1 MKHGFYDSKK
11 ILYMLISI
19 LILIQ
24 FGAFS
29 VQIISN
35 RKIAK
40 ETVNEE
46 LTLGAHVFYR
56 LLESRHQ
63 HLKQTAEVLVRDY
76 GFIESIAT
84 AGSDAL
90 TIESMLK
97 NHGERASASLIIL
110 SDVNK
115 SIIASVPPKIGDD
128 SQSFVSNFNQQST
141 MHFASFTL
149 TENEQQRKQL
159 FHIINSAVRA
169 PIHIA
174 DLTMGYEIG
183 EDFVRDLHDLTDMD
197 FFFISKHNNSWVT
210 HASTLPTDL
219 VSAFVRQFAP
229 TKINKNIEISAND
242 GVYMML
248 AVPISAVSGQDIFA
262 VVAKPLNKA
271 MRPYQRSE
279 GFLGYLLIITIFLS
293 MVAIYFVTKKM
304 VFPLSEQANID
315 NLTGLGNRRIF
326 LMVFNRALQNLQK
339 SGTPFALLLLDLNRF
354 KHINDTLGHDVGDLV
369 LKTTAERL
377 KHTLRNSD
385 NVMRFGGDEFAIL
398 VEDCSEETVCA
409 IAEKI
414 SNAIAEPIE
423 TQTGNLSIYGSI
435 GIALAPKNGREIEML
450 IKKSDKAMYVSKTEN
465 IKYWCYQ
472 EQDNTVTEAKLF

>member
-1 MKHGFYDSKK
+1 MKHNFYDSKK

-24 FGAFS
+24 FGAFY
-29 VQIISN
+29 VQIYSN

-40 ETVNEE
+40 ETVSEE

-76 GFIESIAT
+76 GFVESVAI

-97 NHGERASASLIIL
+97 NHGERASATLVIL
-110 SDVNK
+110 SDTSK
-115 SIIASVPPKIGDD
+115 SIIAAVPANLDLA
-128 SQSFVSNFNQQST
+128 SQSFITGLNQQSAL
-141 MHFASFTL
+141 HFASVTIV
-149 TENEQQRKQL
+149 EGDQRRKQL
-159 FHIINSAVRA
+159 FHIVNSAVRA
-169 PIHIA
+169 PNHIA
-174 DLTMGYEIG
+174 DLTMGYDIG
-183 EDFVRDLHDLTDMD
+183 ADFMNDLHDLTDMD
-197 FFFISKHNNSWVT
+197 FFFISKQGDAWIT
-210 HASTLPTDL
+210 HASTLPASL
-219 VSAFVRQFAP
+219 VNSFVARFKP
-229 TKINKNIEISAND
+229 SEIKTNIEISAEKD
-242 GVYMML
+242 KFMML
-248 AVPISAVSGQDIFA
+248 AVPISAVNGQDIFV
-262 VVAKPLNKA
+262 VVAKPLSKA
-271 MRPYQRSE
+271 MKAYQRSE
-279 GFLGYLLIITIFLS
+279 QFLGYLLTTTIFLS

-304 VFPLSEQANID
+304 VFPLSQQANID
-315 NLTGLGNRRIF
+315 NLTGLGNRRVF

-377 KHTLRNSD
+377 KQTLRTSD
-385 NVMRFGGDEFAIL
+385 SVMRFGGDEFAIL
-398 VEDCSEETVCA
+398 IENCSEETVCA

-414 SNAIAEPIE
+414 SHAIAMPISAP
-423 TQTGNLSIYGSI
+423 TGELSIYGSI
-435 GIALAPKNGREIEML
+435 GIAMAPRNGRDIETL

-465 IKYWCYQ
+465 ISYWCYQ
-472 EQDNTVTEAKLF
+472 EQDNTIVAAALF

>member
-1 MKHGFYDSKK
+1 MKHNFYDSKK

-29 VQIISN
+29 VQILSN

-40 ETVNEE
+40 ETVTEE
-46 LTLGAHVFYR
+46 LSIGAQVFYR

-76 GFIESIAT
+76 GFVESIAT
-84 AGSDAL
+84 ARSDTP

-97 NHGERASASLIIL
+97 NHGARVGASLVML
-110 SDVNK
+110 SDVSK
-115 SIIASVPPKIGDD
+115 SIIASVPPNLGSESKLFIA
-128 SQSFVSNFNQQST
+128 NFNQQSA
-141 MHFASFTL
+141 MHFASFTVA
-149 TENEQQRKQL
+149 EQPRQRTQL
-159 FHIINSAVRA
+159 FHIVNSAVRA
-169 PIHIA
+169 PHHIA
-174 DLTMGYEIG
+174 DLTVGYEIG
-183 EDFVRDLHDLTDMD
+183 DTFVNDLHDLTDMD
-197 FFFISKHNNSWVT
+197 FFFISKYKGNWVT
-210 HASTLPTDL
+210 HASTLSGDL
-219 VSAFVRQFAP
+219 VSNFLQQFDA
-229 TKINKNIEISAND
+229 TDIKKNIQINALD
-242 GVYMML
+242 GMYMML
-248 AVPISAVSGQDIFA
+248 AVPISAVAGQDIFA
-262 VVAKPLNKA
+262 VVAKPLDKA

-279 GFLGYLLIITIFLS
+279 GLLGYLLIVTILLS
-293 MVAIYFVTKKM
+293 MIAIYFVTKKM
-304 VFPLSEQANID
+304 VFPLSEQANVD

-377 KHTLRNSD
+377 KQTLRNSD

-398 VEDCSEETVCA
+398 IEGCSEETVCT

-414 SNAIAEPIE
+414 SNAIAEPIITE
-423 TQTGNLSIYGSI
+423 TGHLSVYGSI
-435 GIALAPKNGREIEML
+435 GIAQAPKNGSEIETL

-465 IKYWCYQ
+465 LKYWCYQ
-472 EQDNTVTEAKLF
+472 EQDNTIAMPDLF